1 MAGAGAPASYSS
13 VPSYSDRVG
22 VWRNVGDVD
31 LAASFAAYEGA
42 FSLRFFQ
49 YLARL
54 LLSHD
59 SVSQQWWDRKA
70 RELPRPPAENPL
82 LSLIDF
88 IEEGE
93 NWDLPRPQTQQP
105 PPPPPP
111 PPPKGTRDDAAK
123 AGPASSFASSSS
135 SASSSFSF
143 GGWGSG
149 GGGPG
154 GKSKRERDEAL
165 LRSAREAQYSEFV
178 AAVELSV
185 ARRYPPTVSGWV
197 GGLVGWL
204 VGGRV
209 GEREST

>member
-1 MAGAGAPASYSS
+1 MAGAGAGAPAPYSS

-93 NWDLPRPQTQQP
+93 NWDLPRPQTQQSPSP

-185 ARRYPPTVSGWV
+185 ARRYPPTVSG
-197 GGLVGWL
+197 
-204 VGGRV
+204 
-209 GEREST
+209 

>member
-1 MAGAGAPASYSS
+1 VAGAGAGAPASYSS

-93 NWDLPRPQTQQP
+93 NWDLPRPQTQQQ

-185 ARRYPPTVSGWV
+185 ARRYPPTVS
-197 GGLVGWL
+197 
-204 VGGRV
+204 
-209 GEREST
+209 E

>member
-1 MAGAGAPASYSS
+1 MAGAGAGAPASYSS

-93 NWDLPRPQTQQP
+93 NWDLPRPQTQQQ

-197 GGLVGWL
+197 GGWVGWWA
-204 VGGRV
+204 GG
-209 GEREST
+209 